1 MTIMTWSDSLDIGV
15 AEMNGQHQTLIEI
28 MNRLHD
34 QFEADAEMSEQKKTL
49 EELANFTV
57 KHFGEEE
64 QYMASIDYPLL
75 DTHKRIH
82 ANLLE
87 EFGSHKTSFEETG
100 ELTTKFFSFLKLWL
114 TAHIQG
120 IDKKYGLHAA

>member
-1 MTIMTWSDSLDIGV
+1 
-15 AEMNGQHQTLIEI
+15 
-28 MNRLHD
+28 
-34 QFEADAEMSEQKKTL
+34 
-49 EELANFTV
+49 
-57 KHFGEEE
+57 
-64 QYMASIDYPLL
+64 MASIDYPLL

-87 EFGSHKTSFEETG
+87 EFGAHKTNFEKTG